1 MAAELTELK
10 VNGGCAL
17 YLLAGPRARWPSQS
31 ERQVVYMYLTV
42 VCRDNVFVVISV
54 GSLDRT
60 GMDGWV
66 VFVKKKIF
74 FYEILLDWVMDD
86 WYDE

>member
-1 MAAELTELK
+1 
-10 VNGGCAL
+10 
-17 YLLAGPRARWPSQS
+17 
-31 ERQVVYMYLTV
+31 MYLTV

-66 VFVKKKIF
+66 VFAKKKIF
-74 FYEILLDWVMDD
+74 FNEILLDWVTDD

>member
-1 MAAELTELK
+1 
-10 VNGGCAL
+10 
-17 YLLAGPRARWPSQS
+17 
-31 ERQVVYMYLTV
+31 MYLTV

-74 FYEILLDWVMDD
+74 FYEILLDWVTDD